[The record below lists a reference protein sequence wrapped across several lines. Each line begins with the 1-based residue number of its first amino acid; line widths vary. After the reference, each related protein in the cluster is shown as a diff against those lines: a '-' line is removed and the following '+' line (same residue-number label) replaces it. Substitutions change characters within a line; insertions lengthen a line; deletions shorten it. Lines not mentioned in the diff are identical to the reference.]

1 MSPFQGQRAPQPS
14 PRAPQTFFA
23 TCPWPSLCEQSEL
36 QCWRRN
42 RRLCEPVQISVARAL
57 PLTFDISILNTLPFR
72 GAVAS
77 LPTSV
82 FDFKRPPL
90 TPSPPFLA
98 LSLSA
103 NLGADTSESGSRHD
117 RIWEQTRSPLG
128 AETPTS
134 IGNEK
139 AGCCELCP
147 PITSRATL
155 WPAMQGSALFI
166 MGKPRSLG

>member
-1 MSPFQGQRAPQPS
+1 M
-14 PRAPQTFFA
+14 FA
-23 TCPWPSLCEQSEL
+23 TCSWPSLCEQSEL

-42 RRLCEPVQISVARAL
+42 RRLCGPVQISAARTL
-57 PLTFDISILNTLPFR
+57 PLTFDITILNTLPFM

-90 TPSPPFLA
+90 NPKPPFLA

-103 NLGADTSESGSRHD
+103 NLGADASESGSRHD

-147 PITSRATL
+147 SIISRAAL

-166 MGKPRSLG
+166 MAKPRAWADHPIKCADHPIKHH

>member
-1 MSPFQGQRAPQPS
+1 M
-14 PRAPQTFFA
+14 FA
-23 TCPWPSLCEQSEL
+23 TCSWPSLCEQSEL

-42 RRLCEPVQISVARAL
+42 RRLCGPVQISATRTL
-57 PLTFDISILNTLPFR
+57 PLTFDIPILNTLPFR

-82 FDFKRPPL
+82 FEFKRPPL
-90 TPSPPFLA
+90 NPKPPSLPYPCQRIWEQTHP
-98 LSLSA
+98 
-103 NLGADTSESGSRHD
+103 NLGADASESGSRHN
-117 RIWEQTRSPLG
+117 RIWEQTHSPLG

-147 PITSRATL
+147 PTTSRAAL

-166 MGKPRSLG
+166 MRKPRSLD